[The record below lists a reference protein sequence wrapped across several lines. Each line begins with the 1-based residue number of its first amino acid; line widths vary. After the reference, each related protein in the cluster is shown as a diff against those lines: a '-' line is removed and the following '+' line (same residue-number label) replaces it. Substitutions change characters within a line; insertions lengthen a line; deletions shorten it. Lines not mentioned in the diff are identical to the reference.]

1 MRLLTVSLLG
11 ALVAYL
17 FYIIWPSIHRTATV
31 IGVLRRYPPGATVQ
45 NEVVVISD
53 TVHCEDLHYHA
64 GSGTLFTAC
73 EDNLETRFKWF
84 PALATFD
91 NPELG
96 GKSRGSIH
104 VVDPKVCMR
113 TLSRASSMGLAD
125 R

>member
-1 MRLLTVSLLG
+1 MKLFAVSLLG
-11 ALVAYL
+11 ALVAYQ
-17 FYIIWPSIHRTATV
+17 FYIFWPSILRTATV

-45 NEVVVISD
+45 DEVVVISD

-84 PALATFD
+84 PALAIFD

-96 GKSRGSIH
+96 AKSRGSIH
-104 VVDPKVCMR
+104 VVDPKVCEGPFPSTEHGPR
-113 TLSRASSMGLAD
+113 
-125 R
+125 